1 MTPQDTN
8 APIAADLFGELYLS
22 EASKPEKAHARLY
35 GMVVVSIAALAA
47 SWLSEHYGMPIIVL
61 GLLMGLA
68 LNFMNSDRRIH
79 PGLDFAGTNCL
90 RLGIVIL
97 GTQVTFAQFHAL
109 GIVSFVGLLLTM
121 ACVVT
126 AGIATARAY
135 SRPVPEGVLAGGAT
149 AICGASAALALY
161 GVIGKDRVSQ
171 AQFTLTLVAISG
183 ASAVAMSFYPLLAG
197 ALQLTD
203 QQAGFLIGASIHDVA
218 QAIGGGYAY
227 SQNAGEIATIV
238 KLSRVALLAPLVAV
252 AGLMLGAPG
261 QPRHSLKSAMRLPW
275 FIWAFFGLVCLN
287 SLVTLPQVIGHYGLI
302 VSKTMLLLAV
312 IATAMKSQLRLLM
325 TLGWRSVMP
334 VAASTLVAF
343 LVALSFA
350 VGAL

>member
-22 EASKPEKAHARLY
+22 EVSKPDKAHGRLY
-35 GMVVVSIAALAA
+35 GLVVVSIAALAA

-61 GLLMGLA
+61 GLLLGLA

-79 PGLDFAGTNCL
+79 PGLDFAGTSCL
-90 RLGIVIL
+90 RIGICIL

-109 GIVSFVGLLLTM
+109 GVASFIGLLLTM

-135 SRPVPEGVLAGGAT
+135 ARPLPEGVLAGGAT

-161 GVIGKDRVSQ
+161 GVIGKERVSQ

-183 ASAVAMSFYPLLAG
+183 ASAIAMSFYPLLADM
-197 ALQLTD
+197 LHLSD

-227 SQNAGEIATIV
+227 SQGAGEIATIV
-238 KLSRVALLAPLVAV
+238 KLSRVALLAPLVAM
-252 AGLMLGAPG
+252 AALMLGSPG
-261 QPRHSLKSAMRLPW
+261 QPQRSLKRALRLPW

-287 SLVTLPQVIGHYGLI
+287 SLVTLPAAIGHYGLV

-343 LVALSFA
+343 LVALAFA
-350 VGAL
+350 VGVL